1 MSHLAKP
8 RSFGRAVLLG
18 RIGSPD
24 GKTRPGDVASLLLA
38 IVRTAPEMLRILP
51 DYARAYGSPR
61 RIDPH
66 LRERIQLRVAR
77 LNDCGTCTAIH
88 TAAAL
93 AEGMPACDVRAME
106 PTAFEAEAYP
116 DDVRA
121 ALRLATH
128 LAVEGRLAEPEV
140 VEALRAFFPDWAVR
154 QIYACARVICW
165 TNRFNR
171 TWEGMLRW
179 VS

>member
-1 MSHLAKP
+1 M
-8 RSFGRAVLLG
+8 
-18 RIGSPD
+18 
-24 GKTRPGDVASLLLA
+24 
-38 IVRTAPEMLRILP
+38 MRILP
-51 DYARAYGSPR
+51 DYARAYVSPR

-66 LRERIQLRVAR
+66 LRERIQLRIAR

-93 AEGMPACDVRAME
+93 DA
-106 PTAFEAEAYP
+106 TAFDAEAYP
-116 DDVRA
+116 EDVRA

-128 LAVEGRLAEPEV
+128 LAVEGRVSDAEIV
-140 VEALRAFFPDWAVR
+140 DALHEYFPDWAVR

-171 TWEGMLRW
+171 TWEGLLAW
-179 VS
+179 TA